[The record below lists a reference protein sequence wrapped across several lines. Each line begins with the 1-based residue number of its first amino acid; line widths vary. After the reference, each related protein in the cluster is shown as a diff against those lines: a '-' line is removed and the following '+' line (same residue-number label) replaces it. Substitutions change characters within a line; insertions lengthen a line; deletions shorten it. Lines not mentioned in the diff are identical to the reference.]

1 MLQNPVM
8 NTDVALAASVFV
20 ALIAGLGLGWFM
32 ARAAGRRAM
41 EDAAAA
47 HQAAL
52 TAQQTLLAGTARQL
66 ADAHS
71 HLDQLRLAVQ
81 EARDSVTPIREEN
94 AHLRAELAHQ
104 QQAVP
109 QQLALLQAAEAQLK
123 SSFEALAGTAL
134 RVSTEEFLKLAD
146 QKLGNVQKEAIGQID
161 QRQVALDALIAPI
174 RDTLT
179 QVDQKLA
186 EGEKARI
193 ETSAALG
200 SLIKHIGQGQDQL
213 RGATQNLVRA
223 LRTPSVRG
231 RWGEIQLR
239 RVVEMA
245 GMLAHCDF
253 DEQPSLLAE
262 HGRQRPDLVVKLPG
276 GKTIVV
282 DAKVPLEAY
291 LDATDAQDETVRDR
305 RMIHHARQV
314 REHMSKLGAK
324 SYWEQVQPSPEFVV
338 MFLPGESFF
347 QSALQHDPELI
358 DYGVRCQVF
367 PASPITLIALLQV
380 VSQGWRHER
389 LAQNA
394 EEIQDLGKELYARV
408 SKMTDYL
415 DTLRTRL
422 DGTVKAFNDVVG
434 SYETRVLVTARK
446 FKELGATSGTE
457 IDPLEPIDTVP
468 RILHSANLLGLP
480 DDVVDGEAVHKES

>member
-1 MLQNPVM
+1 M
-8 NTDVALAASVFV
+8 NTDVVLAISVVIAL
-20 ALIAGLGLGWFM
+20 LAGLGLGWSL
-32 ARAAGRRAM
+32 ARTAGRRAL

-47 HQAAL
+47 HQHTFLAL
-52 TAQQTLLAGTARQL
+52 
-66 ADAHS
+66 
-71 HLDQLRLAVQ
+71 Q
-81 EARDSVTPIREEN
+81 EATSAAMAVREEN
-94 AHLRAELAHQ
+94 ARLRADLAHQ
-104 QQAVP
+104 QRVVP
-109 QQLALLQAAEAQLK
+109 QQLALLQDAQAQLK
-123 SSFEALAGTAL
+123 ASFDALASTAL
-134 RVSTEEFLKLAD
+134 RASTDEFLKLAD
-146 QKLGNVQKEAIGQID
+146 QKLGNVQKEAIGEID
-161 QRQVALDALIAPI
+161 KRQMALDELIKPI

-179 QVDQKLA
+179 QVDLKLA
-186 EGEKARI
+186 AGEKARI
-193 ETSAALG
+193 ETSVEI
-200 SLIKHIGQGQDQL
+200 STLIRQIGLGQDQL

-223 LRTPSVRG
+223 LRTPNVRG

-245 GMLAHCDF
+245 GMLAYCDF

-276 GKTIVV
+276 GRTIVV

-291 LDATDAQDETVRDR
+291 LDATDAQEEAVRDR
-305 RMIHHARQV
+305 RMIDHARQV
-314 REHMSKLGAK
+314 RDHMAKLGAK
-324 SYWEQVQPSPEFVV
+324 SYWEQVQPSPEFAV
-338 MFLPGESFF
+338 MFLPGEAFF
-347 QSALQHDPELI
+347 QAALQHDPGLI

-380 VSQGWRHER
+380 VAQGWRHER

-394 EEIQDLGKELYARV
+394 AEIQDLGKELYARV

-457 IDPLEPIDTVP
+457 IDPLQPIDTVP

-480 DDVVDGEAVHKES
+480 DDVIDGEAVHKES

>member
-1 MLQNPVM
+1 M
-8 NTDVALAASVFV
+8 NTEVVLATTVFI

-32 ARAAGRRAM
+32 AHTAGRRAVD
-41 EDAAAA
+41 DAASA
-47 HQAAL
+47 HQGAL
-52 TAQQTLLAGTARQL
+52 DVQQTLLAQTARQL
-66 ADAHS
+66 EDAQREVQ
-71 HLDQLRLAVQ
+71 QLRLAVQ
-81 EARDSVTPIREEN
+81 DARDSALPIREQN
-94 AHLRAELAHQ
+94 AQLRAELAHQ
-104 QQAVP
+104 QQIIP
-109 QQLALLQAAEAQLK
+109 QQLELLQNAHAQLK
-123 SSFEALAGTAL
+123 ASFSELASAAL
-134 RVSTEEFLKLAD
+134 RASTEEFLKLAD
-146 QKLGNVQKEAIGQID
+146 QKLGNVQKEALGHID
-161 QRQVALDALIAPI
+161 QRQVALDELIKPI
-174 RDTLT
+174 RDSLT

-186 EGEKARI
+186 ESERARI
-193 ETSAALG
+193 ETGAALG
-200 SLIKHIGQGQDQL
+200 SLITQIGQGQDQL

-231 RWGEIQLR
+231 RWGEIQLK

-262 HGRQRPDLVVKLPG
+262 HGRQRPDLVIKLPG

-291 LDATDAQDETVRDR
+291 LDATDAQDEAVRDG
-305 RMIHHARQV
+305 RMVHHARQV
-314 REHMSKLGAK
+314 RDHMSKLGAK
-324 SYWEQVQPSPEFVV
+324 SYWEQVQPSPEFAV

-347 QSALQHDPELI
+347 QAALQHDPELI

-380 VSQGWRHER
+380 VAQGWRHER

-434 SYETRVLVTARK
+434 SYETRVLVSARK

-457 IDPLEPIDTVP
+457 IDPQQPIDTVP

-480 DDVVDGEAVHKES
+480 DDVIDGEAVHEDH